1 MFPTFRVLR
10 RRGDGLHPMFVRA
23 VPADDCCRGGR
34 CPLTIAAALGHDGI
48 GSGSDPIPWFVRGGG
63 MFPTFR
69 VLRRRGDGLHPMF
82 VRAVP
87 ADDCCRGGRCPLTI
101 AAALGHDGIGSG
113 SDPIPWFVRGGGMFP
128 TFRVLRRRG
137 DGLHPMFVRRV
148 AADDCCR
155 DWLRRF

>member
-10 RRGDGLHPMFVRA
+10 RRGDGLHPYG
-23 VPADDCCRGGR
+23 VP
-34 CPLTIAAALGHDGI
+34 PLTPAAALGHDGI

-87 ADDCCRGGRCPLTI
+87 ADDCCR
-101 AAALGHDGIGSG
+101 A
-113 SDPIPWFVRGGGMFP
+113 
-128 TFRVLRRRG
+128 
-137 DGLHPMFVRRV
+137 
-148 AADDCCR
+148 
-155 DWLRRF
+155 WLRRF